1 MSEYS
6 IRSIGIELGERELS
20 VAELASA
27 HGVGEPFIE
36 ASLGGMVVYST
47 SRSQSALAQA
57 AVERCLAKV
66 EVDVAEVDLLI
77 SCRGRV
83 PEIAEPPVE
92 VLLGRPKFG
101 AIRMTGGCPVLFRAI
116 WMARAWLRSEGG
128 RRALVVYSECCDGNQ
143 RILGP
148 AVASSSLRDIL
159 SDAAGAVLV
168 EQGAGL
174 ALRGYG
180 NVENAEW
187 WRYFHKHQ
195 VGAAGQE
202 MQIVRE
208 SMEASQRALKLS
220 LEMAGFTIGSL
231 DAVILPNEA
240 DVLMRF
246 IARHLHVPRDRV
258 VRTPRAPSH
267 AWAVDTIHSL
277 EHLVTSRTLA
287 PGTRIACLSRGI
299 GSAAAL
305 ALEVVAQ

>member
-1 MSEYS
+1 MSEHA

-36 ASLGGMVVYST
+36 ASLGGMVVYAT
-47 SRSQSALAQA
+47 SRSQSALAHA
-57 AVERCLAKV
+57 AVAHCLAKA
-66 EVDVAEVDLLI
+66 ELDVAEVDLLI

-128 RRALVVYSECCDGNQ
+128 RRALVVYSECCDDNR

-148 AVASSSLRDIL
+148 ALASSPRDIL

-168 EQGAGL
+168 EKGGGL
-174 ALRGYG
+174 ALQGYG
-180 NVENAEW
+180 NVENAKW
-187 WRYFHKHQ
+187 WQYFHKDQ
-195 VGAAGQE
+195 VGSKGQE
-202 MQIVRE
+202 MQILRE
-208 SMEASQRALKLS
+208 SMEASQRALNLS

-246 IARHLHVPRDRV
+246 IARQLHIPRDRLV
-258 VRTPRAPSH
+258 LTPRAPSH

-277 EHLVTSRTLA
+277 EHLVTSRQLA
-287 PGTRIACLSRGI
+287 PGARIACLSRGI